1 MYQKDSTLFERE
13 VVAGQGDFADISGQS
28 GMKRAAEIAV
38 AGRHNLL
45 MVGPP
50 GSGKSMIAKRI
61 PTIFPALTR
70 EESLRITKVYSVAG
84 MIKSEQPLVMERPFR
99 EVNQTVTKAALLGG
113 GPGPNPVNLHSPV
126 EVCCFWM

>member
-1 MYQKDSTLFERE
+1 
-13 VVAGQGDFADISGQS
+13 
-28 GMKRAAEIAV
+28 
-38 AGRHNLL
+38 
-45 MVGPP
+45 
-50 GSGKSMIAKRI
+50 MIAKRI

-113 GPGPNPVNLHSPV
+113 GAWPKPGELTLASGGVLFLDELAEFKRSVLEVLRQPLEEREVRIVRNHGVIIYPADVMLVAAMNPCP
-126 EVCCFWM
+126 

>member
-1 MYQKDSTLFERE
+1 M
-13 VVAGQGDFADISGQS
+13 VAGQGDFADISGQS

-113 GPGPNPVNLHSPV
+113 GAWPKPGELTLTSGGV
-126 EVCCFWM
+126 

>member
-1 MYQKDSTLFERE
+1 
-13 VVAGQGDFADISGQS
+13 
-28 GMKRAAEIAV
+28 
-38 AGRHNLL
+38 

-99 EVNQTVTKAALLGG
+99 EVNQTVTKAAL
-113 GPGPNPVNLHSPV
+113 
-126 EVCCFWM
+126 